1 MHRIGAVLQIY
12 QRNIEYDSLMR
23 DFQFT
28 TTGDN
33 DMSDSIE
40 WPGYIK
46 TLIDRGKLTFW
57 VPDAL
62 SEVEYC
68 NEGSERIYTDRA
80 IEVLSVL

>member
-1 MHRIGAVLQIY
+1 
-12 QRNIEYDSLMR
+12 MR